1 MRTVILAVGLQKDA
15 GLPPAIGGIPHMDG
29 FEERAGNAARVIAAA
44 RKARIPIV
52 FCQEVHR
59 RTGIDFGRELDGS
72 EGPHCLEGD
81 LGTELIDGLSPEGPD
96 EYLIVQRRYS
106 SFFGTDLE
114 ILLRGLGARRLVL
127 LGSLT
132 DVNIHYTFVE
142 AHMRDY
148 HLHVLDDCGVGSS
161 EEAHVAALKAMAYL
175 QRDAVLTTETLLE
188 DVLPRSGS

>member
-1 MRTVILAVGLQKDA
+1 MDPEIA
-15 GLPPAIGGIPHMDG
+15 GIPHMSG
-29 FEERAGNAARVIAAA
+29 FEERADNARGVIARARAARV
-44 RKARIPIV
+44 PIV

-59 RTGIDFGRELDGS
+59 RDRVDFGRELDGS

-81 LGTELIDGLSPEGPD
+81 VGTELIDGLAPGNEH

-106 SFFGTDLE
+106 SFYGTDLD
-114 ILLRGLGARRLVL
+114 ILLKGLRAERLVI

-148 HLHVLDDCGVGSS
+148 HINVLDDCGVGSS
-161 EEAHVAALKAMAYL
+161 EESHEAALRAMTYL
-175 QRDAVLTTETLLE
+175 QRNARVSSRTVLF
-188 DVLPRSGS
+188 